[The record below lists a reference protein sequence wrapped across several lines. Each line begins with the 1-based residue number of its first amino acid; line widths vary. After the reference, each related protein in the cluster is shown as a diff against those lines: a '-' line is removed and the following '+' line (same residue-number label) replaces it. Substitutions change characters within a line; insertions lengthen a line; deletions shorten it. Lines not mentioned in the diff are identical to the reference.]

1 MQRERAQA
9 FLVDLNK
16 DPHALQALQI
26 TFELL
31 SALDYLHFVNIRTI
45 KKQALKKTSKYTD
58 VARISDL
65 FAKPALIVEVQLKL

>member
-1 MQRERAQA
+1 M
-9 FLVDLNK
+9 
-16 DPHALQALQI
+16 PI

-45 KKQALKKTSKYTD
+45 KKQALKKTNKYTD

-65 FAKPALIVEVQLKL
+65 FAKPALIVAMQLKL